1 MTTTYHEAARRGFT
15 KGSTTYKCRVCT
27 RRTRSTGNGDNENV
41 KLCVQCWEVAGI
53 ENAIADGQFENL
65 EHKTEL
71 LKEIA
76 ALNAEVVA
84 KGGVIEGINA
94 PERKPETHTAHDGDV
109 HIGRKSDCRV
119 CASPVPVR
127 HRIRFVHLKSS
138 VLADLYLLANNVDDA
153 KTKAIEAM
161 DSTNWS
167 VIETIEFKEGLL

>member
-15 KGSTTYKCRVCT
+15 KGSTIYKCRVCG
-27 RRTRSTGNGDNENV
+27 RKTRSTGNGDNENV
-41 KLCVQCWEVAGI
+41 QLCVQCWEVAGI
-53 ENAIADGQFENL
+53 ENQIADCQFENL

-71 LKEIA
+71 LAEIA
-76 ALNAEVVA
+76 RLNAEVVA
-84 KGGVIEGINA
+84 KGGILSKDEVA
-94 PERKPETHTAHDGDV
+94 ETHTAQDGEV
-109 HIGRKSDCRV
+109 HIGRKSDCKV

-153 KTKAIEAM
+153 KTKAVEAM